1 MPANETTE
9 TFDEFAKVELFGHTV
24 LIARVTKAPIGDF
37 IRADVLNA
45 DGSVSHTK
53 LLNPKAIYALSLID
67 RDVAL
72 ALAQRYQAEPPA
84 TRYELPQ
91 IAAPAPASIDAEEDD
106 DLPERWN
113 GDGL

>member
-1 MPANETTE
+1 MDTAEP
-9 TFDEFAKVELFGHTV
+9 TFEEYAKVELFGHTV

-45 DGSVSHTK
+45 DGTTSHTK
-53 LLNPKAIYALSLID
+53 LLNPKAVYALSLVSKE
-67 RDVAL
+67 VAL

-91 IAAPAPASIDAEEDD
+91 IAAPDTSDHPEGWED
-106 DLPERWN
+106 
-113 GDGL
+113 